1 MPMSDQ
7 VVKQIKANFE
17 VCYWILEKVLAQS
30 MTMLSEILALTQNS
44 LGAWTN
50 IPRRMMAWQKQI
62 RESLQ
67 SEGTLKITGSGSL
80 WGLSCN
86 GIHYLDL
93 VSWWT
98 DEKLRKIDTSKL
110 DSKWIESKRNGFF
123 DVTGKITAFYSGG
136 HSWSFNQV

>member
-1 MPMSDQ
+1 MTVPAIQHKVTFISSFEKIPKKINIAIVATNADVRPQ

-80 WGLSCN
+80 WGC
-86 GIHYLDL
+86 L
-93 VSWWT
+93 VMGY
-98 DEKLRKIDTSKL
+98 II
-110 DSKWIESKRNGFF
+110 WI
-123 DVTGKITAFYSGG
+123 
-136 HSWSFNQV
+136 W